1 MAKSVRL
8 ASSREP
14 SRAARASKPGPDQG
28 VAGEFTREFPA
39 PAGLSIVATPIGNAG
54 DITLRALDTLR
65 RVAAVVCEDT
75 RVTMKL
81 FALHGIVAK
90 LIAYHDHNAD
100 RVRPQ
105 LIERLKSGE
114 TLALVSDAG
123 TPLISDPGYK
133 LVLACVDAGIA
144 VTSMPG
150 PTAAIAAL
158 TLAGLPTDRFFFA
171 GFLPQRQAA
180 RRTAIAEMT
189 KIPGS
194 LVFYESPRRLAE
206 CLDDLAAVLGD
217 REAAVARELTK
228 RFEELRHGRLAALA
242 AHYAAAGAPKGE
254 VVVVVG
260 PAQAAPAGMAG
271 ETPGIDALLTEAL
284 SRASLRDAVDEV
296 AVATGLQRRQV
307 YKRALEL
314 GPKR

>member
-1 MAKSVRL
+1 MAKSRRL

-28 VAGEFTREFPA
+28 VAGEFARGFPA
-39 PAGLSIVATPIGNAG
+39 PQGLSVVATPIGNAG
-54 DITLRALDTLR
+54 DITLRALDALR
-65 RVAAVVCEDT
+65 RVAAVACEDT

-81 FALHGIVAK
+81 FALHGIATT
-90 LIAYHDHNAD
+90 LIAYHDHNAE

-105 LIERLKSGE
+105 LIQRLKAGE
-114 TLALVSDAG
+114 ALALVSDAG

-133 LVLACVDAGIA
+133 LVRACVDAGIA
-144 VTSMPG
+144 VTSLPG
-150 PTAAIAAL
+150 PSAAIAAL

-180 RRTAIAEMT
+180 RRSAIAG
-189 KIPGS
+189 IAQVPGS

-206 CLDDLAAVLGD
+206 SLSDLAAVLGD

-228 RFEELRHGRLAALA
+228 RFEELRRGRLAALA
-242 AHYAAAGAPKGE
+242 AHYAAAGAPRGE
-254 VVVVVG
+254 AVVVVG
-260 PAQAAPAGMAG
+260 PADVAPGDAAG
-271 ETPGIDALLTEAL
+271 ESGGLDALLTQAL

-296 AVATGLQRRQV
+296 AAATGLRRRQV